1 MERKKCTNYKNIF
14 FFFIS
19 LKTTMF
25 PKKKK
30 KNSKNSLNMVK
41 KSNFVKEDKI
51 IVRSSHPPLDTFII
65 NCKGT
70 EIKASPFKIAKII
83 DVNTPISTKT
93 KKIIEQNNFVNN
105 SLHIIG
111 QQLNHIE
118 EKIEKPT
125 SSKTEKPLIDL
136 PSQRQNLSLKSTQTK
151 TIEKVEQ
158 MLLDL
163 QKIKTEQNTS
173 TSTTHAISRKKEE
186 TIFSKDSD
194 FDSSSST
201 SNKFV
206 FKFPKIKRFFGK
218 PNLISFTKN

>member
-1 MERKKCTNYKNIF
+1 
-14 FFFIS
+14 
-19 LKTTMF
+19 
-25 PKKKK
+25 
-30 KNSKNSLNMVK
+30 MVK

-111 QQLNHIE
+111 QQLNRIE

-194 FDSSSST
+194 SDSSSST